1 MLGNPAL
8 RLLLE
13 QLDQVGPAPAGSH
26 HGVARPDSLTS
37 RGLPPGH
44 MLFLV
49 RCACLGGGVH
59 RSLGMLIAIP
69 SPKEAI
75 LGRKESQKHLLVF
88 RTGRERMVLNPDSS
102 GIGNRTKQTPHQ
114 QNLVM

>member
-44 MLFLV
+44 MLLGSQV
-49 RCACLGGGVH
+49 RMPPRRSSSLTGHAQGG
-59 RSLGMLIAIP
+59 P
-69 SPKEAI
+69 SPKEPVF
-75 LGRKESQKHLLVF
+75 GWKESHKHLLVLQI
-88 RTGRERMVLNPDSS
+88 GRERMVLNQDSS
-102 GIGNRTKQTPHQ
+102 GIGNRTKQTPYQ
-114 QNLVM
+114 QILVM